1 MGIIRETFMS
11 PDRDPDSI
19 DSSLI
24 EEHLRAVTEDGRVSC
39 ADAQAVAMSL
49 QVPMLEVGR
58 VADRLHIR
66 ISQCQL
72 GCF

>member
-1 MGIIRETFMS
+1 MCPGRE
-11 PDRDPDSI
+11 PGSI
-19 DSSLI
+19 DRSSLI
-24 EEHLRAVTEDGRVSC
+24 EERLLAVTEDGRVSC
-39 ADAQAVAMSL
+39 ADAQAVAVSL

-58 VADRLHIR
+58 IADRLNIK